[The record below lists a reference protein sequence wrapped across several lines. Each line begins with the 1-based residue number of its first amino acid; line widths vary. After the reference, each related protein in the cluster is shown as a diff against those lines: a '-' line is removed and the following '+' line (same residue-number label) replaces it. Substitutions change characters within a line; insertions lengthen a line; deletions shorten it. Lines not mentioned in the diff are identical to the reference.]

1 MLTPMQWCYIVA
13 EWRWCVCDVS
23 GWGCWCLYSSVN
35 SCRVEMLCVMI
46 QGGDADTYAAVL
58 YSCRI
63 VMVCVMFQD
72 ADADTYAAVWTVA
85 EY

>member
-1 MLTPMQWCYIVA
+1 
-13 EWRWCVCDVS
+13 
-23 GWGCWCLYSSVN
+23 
-35 SCRVEMLCVMI
+35 MI

-72 ADADTYAAVWTVA
+72 KDADTYAAVWTVA